1 MMAVRT
7 KSLPGWFNTRRGQV
21 LLENLTAYLFLSPA
35 MIIIF
40 IFGLFPVAFAFF
52 VSLHEWGRFPD
63 EYAGLKQYVDAL
75 GNFAFVLFFWLG
87 IGMIAAGGVILWR
100 IWREARETPRARLIL
115 IPGLFNTAA
124 LLAFTNWFFILLLFL
139 MNVPVRLR
147 GQENTSGAF
156 VNEFF
161 ASFRFPEAL
170 SAADVMWL
178 LTLGA
183 IILSAGFFAL
193 LKVTRTGHYLLRF
206 TTGFTLAAGG
216 ILLLQLTFT
225 EIEKAVTAA
234 REAGETLPIWSQI
247 ILISAGAALLA
258 FAFVVWQRAVRS
270 DSDRRFIFQGIAAI
284 LLVVGGYILIAE
296 LPRALAEADIDLL
309 RGFNVTVM
317 YTLGTVPIQLAIG
330 LGLAV
335 LLFQNIRGKSF
346 FRVIYF
352 LPYITPFVATS
363 AVFALLFSHRPDS
376 PINRLINLFGIPDQS
391 WLLQPKGVFELIF
404 GSNIPTWLVGPGL
417 ALVVII
423 IYNTWVYSGYSTV
436 IFLAGLGN
444 IPREMYE
451 AAKIDG
457 AGNWQAFRHI
467 TLPLLSPTTFFL
479 VLIATIGTFQAF
491 TQIFLM
497 RKPGA
502 YEAVDTINIYIL
514 EEIRASRP
522 DYAYGSAMAFV
533 LFAVILV
540 LTILQNRYAQR
551 RVFYG

>member
-1 MMAVRT
+1 MAV
-7 KSLPGWFNTRRGQV
+7 LNTRRGQI

-35 MIIIF
+35 MLIIF
-40 IFGLFPVAFAFF
+40 IFGLFPVGFAFF

-63 EYAGLKQYVDAL
+63 EYAGLEQYVGAL
-75 GNFAFVLFFWLG
+75 GNFAYILFFWIALSAMVFGG
-87 IGMIAAGGVILWR
+87 IVLWR
-100 IWREARETPRARLIL
+100 IWRETRNHRKA
-115 IPGLFNTAA
+115 LFMLLPALVNTSAV
-124 LLAFTNWFFILLLFL
+124 LAITNWFFILLIFL

-147 GQENTSGAF
+147 GQETDSSAF
-156 VNEFF
+156 INEFF
-161 ASFRFPEAL
+161 TSFRFPEAL
-170 SAADVMWL
+170 AAADLMWMSL
-178 LTLGA
+178 LAAASLSLLFSVILRATNQGGTLLRGTTAFTLITGGVLLMQLTLA
-183 IILSAGFFAL
+183 
-193 LKVTRTGHYLLRF
+193 
-206 TTGFTLAAGG
+206 
-216 ILLLQLTFT
+216 
-225 EIEKAVTAA
+225 EIQKAVDAA
-234 REAGETLPIWSQI
+234 REAGEGLPIWSQV
-247 ILISAGAALLA
+247 ILISVGAALLVA
-258 FAFVVWQRAVRS
+258 AYMLWQRAVKS
-270 DSDRRFIFQGIAAI
+270 YSDRRFAFQAVAAVM
-284 LLVVGGYILIAE
+284 LVVGGYLLIAE
-296 LPRALAEADIDLL
+296 LPRALAQADADIL

-346 FRVIYF
+346 FRVVYF

-376 PINRLINLFGIPDQS
+376 PINRLINTFGIPDQT
-391 WLLQPKGVFELIF
+391 WLLQPAGIFELIF
-404 GSNIPTWLVGPGL
+404 GSNIPQWLAGPGL

-423 IYNTWVYSGYSTV
+423 LYNTWVYSGYSTV

-444 IPREMYE
+444 IPKEMYE

-457 AGNWQAFRHI
+457 AGNWQTFRHI

-491 TQIFLM
+491 TQIFLL

-502 YEAVDTINIYIL
+502 TEAVDTINIYIL
-514 EEIRASRP
+514 EEIRATRP

>member
-1 MMAVRT
+1 MAVNV
-7 KSLPGWFNTRRGQV
+7 FNTRRGQM

-35 MIIIF
+35 MLIIF

-63 EYAGLKQYVDAL
+63 EYTGLEQYVSAL
-75 GNFAFVLFFWLG
+75 GNFAYVLFFWLALG
-87 IGMIAAGGVILWR
+87 AIAFGGVVLWR
-100 IWREARETPRARLIL
+100 IWRDTREHRK
-115 IPGLFNTAA
+115 A
-124 LLAFTNWFFILLLFL
+124 LLMLLPALVNAGAVLAFTNWFFILLIFL

-147 GQENTSGAF
+147 GQDANSSAF

-170 SAADVMWL
+170 AAADIMWIAIL
-178 LTLGA
+178 ASVITSVLFS
-183 IILSAGFFAL
+183 IILRATNQGES
-193 LKVTRTGHYLLRF
+193 LLRGTTAF
-206 TTGFTLAAGG
+206 TVIAGG
-216 ILLLQLTFT
+216 LLLLQLTVT
-225 EIEKAVTAA
+225 EVQTAVNAA
-234 REAGETLPIWSQI
+234 REAGEGLPIWSQI
-247 ILISAGAALLA
+247 ILISAGAALLIA
-258 FAFVVWQRAVRS
+258 AYVLWQRAVKS
-270 DSDRRFIFQGIAAI
+270 DSDRRFVFQAVAAV
-284 LLVVGGYILIAE
+284 LLVVGGYLLIAE
-296 LPRALAEADIDLL
+296 LPRALAQADNDIL
-309 RGFNVTVM
+309 RGFNVTMM

-346 FRVIYF
+346 FRVVYF

-376 PINRLINLFGIPDQS
+376 PVNRLINTFGIPDQT
-391 WLLQPKGVFELIF
+391 WLLQPQGIFELIF
-404 GSNIPTWLVGPGL
+404 GSNIPEWLVGPGL

-423 IYNTWVYSGYSTV
+423 LYNTWVYAGYSTV

-444 IPREMYE
+444 IPKEMYE

-457 AGNWQAFRHI
+457 AGNWQTFRHI

-491 TQIFLM
+491 TQIFLL

-502 YEAVDTINIYIL
+502 TEAVDTINIYIL